1 MQQASCVLVALGLIA
16 ASGSFCFVATADAVA
31 KHRPSVTAKHR
42 SADDDDNKHKSV
54 AVRKKQK
61 VSVAKKD
68 KPSVAVKKRKPA
80 VVVKEEQITIPQPR
94 TPVDKQECIA
104 AAQAFYVKAQTLAG
118 RTNQTITKE
127 FQQVVSKLDEFCG
140 EEEFEKARTS
150 LDWMNLCLQNFTK
163 DNKVEFCSTNAG
175 YFCAVDPQSDN
186 CVASE
191 ARAE

>member
-1 MQQASCVLVALGLIA
+1 MPQVSSVLVALGLIA
-16 ASGSFCFVATADAVA
+16 ASSSVCFLATASAAA
-31 KHRPSVTAKHR
+31 KHKPSVTAKHK
-42 SADDDDNKHKSV
+42 SSEDDDDNKHKSA

-61 VSVAKKD
+61 ISAAKKD
-68 KPSVAVKKRKPA
+68 KPSVAVKKHKPA
-80 VVVKEEQITIPQPR
+80 VVVKEEPITIPQPR

-150 LDWMNLCLQNFTK
+150 LDWMNVCLQNFTK
-163 DNKVEFCSTNAG
+163 DNRVEFCSRN
-175 YFCAVDPQSDN
+175 V
-186 CVASE
+186 
-191 ARAE
+191 